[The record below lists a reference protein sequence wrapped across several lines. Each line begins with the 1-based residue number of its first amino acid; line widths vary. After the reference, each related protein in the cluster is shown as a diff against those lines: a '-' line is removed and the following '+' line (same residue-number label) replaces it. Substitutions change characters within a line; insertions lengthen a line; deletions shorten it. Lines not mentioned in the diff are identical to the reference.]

1 MCGRRRIILSRFRL
15 SGQIQYRTALVKP
28 KDVNLLNFSQI
39 LCGIIVISFVQLENA
54 KAGAKEVFRGIEGLF
69 EDKSIL
75 NLPYPGE
82 KIAGASQMSSENSLR
97 VQGMNYKYGW
107 FYYLC

>member
-1 MCGRRRIILSRFRL
+1 MCGRRRVILSRFQL

-28 KDVNLLNFSQI
+28 NKDVNLLNFSQI

-54 KAGAKEVFRGIEGLF
+54 KAGAKKVFRGIEGLF

-97 VQGMNYKYGW
+97 VQGMNHK
-107 FYYLC
+107 